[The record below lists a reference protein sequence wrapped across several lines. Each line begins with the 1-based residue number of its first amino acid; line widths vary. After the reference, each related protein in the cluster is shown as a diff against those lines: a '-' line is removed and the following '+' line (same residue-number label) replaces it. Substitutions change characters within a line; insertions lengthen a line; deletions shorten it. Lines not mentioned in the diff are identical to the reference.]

1 MKKSGSKI
9 LGIAAAIAVIVY
21 LGNSIFNKVGFSKL
35 PTLKCII
42 DNPNGSRETYFY
54 DLAKI
59 EKRDPL
65 NGKSKEE
72 KKKYLKK
79 RNLSAVTFSDSKSQ
93 YMIFY
98 RNHENGI
105 QKTYNVQIQ
114 KDNGQVEI
122 RFPTH
127 IPVGAP
133 FKDLVTAYQNATIFK
148 GECSKTKKK
157 NL

>member
-21 LGNSIFNKVGFSKL
+21 WGNSIFNKVGFSKL

-59 EKRDPL
+59 EKGDPL

-72 KKKYLKK
+72 KKKYP
-79 RNLSAVTFSDSKSQ
+79 TSQ
-93 YMIFY
+93 Y
-98 RNHENGI
+98 
-105 QKTYNVQIQ
+105 
-114 KDNGQVEI
+114 
-122 RFPTH
+122 
-127 IPVGAP
+127 
-133 FKDLVTAYQNATIFK
+133 
-148 GECSKTKKK
+148 
-157 NL
+157 